1 MSALSHEYHHEPDYS
16 SAEDSLVARFAG
28 VFTREEVR
36 AAIDAARAEIEPG
49 SRIRDFL
56 ELLVERRALDTLRAR
71 ARAGVGEPARL

>member
-1 MSALSHEYHHEPDYS
+1 MSAQPHEYHHAPDYS
-16 SAEDSLVARFAG
+16 SAEDSLVSRFEG

-56 ELLVERRALDTLRAR
+56 ELLVERRASDTLRAR
-71 ARAGVGEPARL
+71 AHQGVEAPAQL